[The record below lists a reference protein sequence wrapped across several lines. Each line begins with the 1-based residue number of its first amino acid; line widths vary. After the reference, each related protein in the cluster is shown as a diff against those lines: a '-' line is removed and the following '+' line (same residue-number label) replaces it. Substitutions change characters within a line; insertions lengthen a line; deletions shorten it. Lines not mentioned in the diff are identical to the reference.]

1 MTSVD
6 DDKWITVDY
15 DAPDDKR
22 KKDILEN
29 IKNATRPGRLN
40 WWFNHAL
47 ERDIDGEIL
56 ERGREKVYSL
66 GDSLD
71 DKQVKI
77 DFLDMLYKYPYYYK
91 IWEPYINKD
100 YKKEECAEN
109 CVKKCDPKKETQE
122 CARLCDQECI
132 NNIPSIKIIRE
143 TRGILGGGR
152 RKRKRSTRHKKRR
165 GKKTRKYR
173 RKY

>member
-1 MTSVD
+1 MTAPFKEREEWINVD
-6 DDKWITVDY
+6 F
-15 DAPDDKR
+15 DASDEDRKR
-22 KKDILEN
+22 LILEN
-29 IKNATRPGRLN
+29 IKNAKRPGWLN
-40 WWFNHAL
+40 WWFKHAL

-56 ERGREKVYSL
+56 ERGREKVFSL
-66 GDSLD
+66 GDN
-71 DKQVKI
+71 KAKI
-77 DFLDMLYKYPYYYK
+77 DFLDMLYSYPYYYK

-100 YKKEECAEN
+100 YKKEECTNE
-109 CVKKCDPKKETQE
+109 CVQECNPEDDAQE

-132 NNIPSIKIIRE
+132 NKIPSLKIIRK

-152 RKRKRSTRHKKRR
+152 RKKKRSTRRKKRR

>member
-6 DDKWITVDY
+6 DDKWITVDF
-15 DAPDDKR
+15 DAPFEDR

-29 IKNATRPGRLN
+29 IKNATRPGWLN
-40 WWFNHAL
+40 WWFNNAL

-66 GDSLD
+66 GDSLH

-91 IWEPYINKD
+91 IWEPYINRD
-100 YKKEECAEN
+100 YKKEECA
-109 CVKKCDPKKETQE
+109 
-122 CARLCDQECI
+122 RLGDQECI
-132 NNIPSIKIIRE
+132 NKIPSLKIIRE
-143 TRGILGGGR
+143 TRGNLGGGR
-152 RKRKRSTRHKKRR
+152 RKKKRSTRHKKRR

>member
-15 DAPDDKR
+15 DASFEDR

-29 IKNATRPGRLN
+29 IKNATRPGWLN

-66 GDSLD
+66 GD
-71 DKQVKI
+71 KKAKI
-77 DFLDMLYKYPYYYK
+77 DFLNMLNKYPYYYK

-109 CVKKCDPKKETQE
+109 CVKKCDPKEDAQE
-122 CARLCDQECI
+122 CARLCGQECI
-132 NNIPSIKIIRE
+132 NKIPSVKIIRE
-143 TRGILGGGR
+143 TRDIPGGGR